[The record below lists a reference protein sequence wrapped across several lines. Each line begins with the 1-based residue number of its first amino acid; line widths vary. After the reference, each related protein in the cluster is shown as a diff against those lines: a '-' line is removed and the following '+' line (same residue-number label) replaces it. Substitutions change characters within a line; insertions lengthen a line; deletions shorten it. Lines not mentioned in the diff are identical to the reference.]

1 MRTPLHLY
9 GKSGSGKERIARL
22 LHLFS
27 FNPHK
32 PWIAVNCGSFS
43 RGTYESALFGHCK
56 GAFTGALHDHRG
68 LIEQADGG
76 SLFLDEIG
84 ELPQEMQAHLLRVLQ
99 EKELRRLGEERIRK
113 VDFRLISAS
122 HRPLEVMVEQGKMR
136 EDLYYRLCGIT
147 IQLPSLL
154 ERPMDIPRLA
164 LSIWREREGYDSP
177 FPLSA
182 SELSQ
187 LHRKNWNGNIRELG
201 NWLYQQ
207 AIDRRWDT
215 KGTKRGESSKEG
227 LAQQIYRRQKEDH
240 HLKILAALTE
250 NGGNVSA
257 TARALGVPRTT
268 LHYRLKQMDEMQR
281 WP

>member
-68 LIEQADGG
+68 LIEQAHGG

-99 EKELRRLGEERIRK
+99 EKELRRLGEERVRK

-147 IQLPSLL
+147 VQLPSLL

-187 LHRKNWNGNIRELG
+187 LHRKKWNGNIRELG
-201 NWLYQQ
+201 NWLYS
-207 AIDRRWDT
+207 RRSIVD
-215 KGTKRGESSKEG
+215 GYEGDKRGEVQRG
-227 LAQQIYRRQKEDH
+227 LAQQDLPPPKEDH

-257 TARALGVPRTT
+257 LPVHWECAHNPPLQLTR
-268 LHYRLKQMDEMQR
+268 MDEMQR